1 MTGVGDLIAQR
12 YRVVAQVG
20 SGSMGVV
27 WQAQDELLHRDV
39 AVKELLLQPGIGA
52 DQADEA
58 RRRAMREG
66 RITARLHHPNA
77 VSVYDVAEHDGR
89 PCLIMEFVPSVSLAD
104 RLAER
109 TTLSVAEVISVGRQ
123 VASALVDAH
132 KAGIVHRD
140 LKPGNV
146 LLAEDG
152 TAKLTDFGISRAVGD
167 GTVTAT
173 GVLAGTPAYLAPEI
187 AKGQDADFRSDVFSL
202 GATLYAAVE
211 GTPPF
216 GLTENPIALLHKIAT
231 EDIAPPTQAGELTPA
246 LLWMLR
252 GDPAERPTMG
262 QVQAALTM
270 IGAPEPRRPKPAP
283 TPADATRKRHR
294 TLRSVLVAAVLIAAA
309 ILVAQFHPGGKVGNT
324 AAPASGS
331 RTATTTTT
339 APPKTTTT
347 TTAPPTSTTTPA
359 STTPPATTTKPAD
372 VTTRLK
378 STIVDY
384 YGLIPGNLAAAW
396 PTMTADYQQNHAGG
410 MAGYQRFWAPID
422 KVTLTD
428 VAAAAPSTVT
438 ATIHYF
444 YRDGHVDVERTSF
457 GMVLQS
463 GKWKIASSQVLS
475 HHTEA
480 G

>member
-1 MTGVGDLIAQR
+1 MTGVGDLIAER

-39 AVKELLLQPGIGA
+39 AVKELLLQPGISA
-52 DQADEA
+52 EQADEA

-77 VSVYDVAEHDGR
+77 VSVYDVAEHEGR

-109 TTLSVAEVISVGRQ
+109 TALPVADVVSIGRQ

-146 LLAEDG
+146 LLTEDG

-187 AKGQDADFRSDVFSL
+187 AKGHDADFRSDVFSL

-231 EDIAPPTQAGELTPA
+231 EDVTPPQQAGDLTPA

-252 GDPAERPTMG
+252 GDPATRPTMG

-270 IGAPEPRRPKPAP
+270 IGAPEPRRPKPAA
-283 TPADATRKRHR
+283 TPADAVRKRHR
-294 TLRSVLVAAVLIAAA
+294 TLRSVLVAALLIAAA
-309 ILVAQFHPGGKVGNT
+309 VLIAQLHPGGKAIGSNAAAGSASRTT
-324 AAPASGS
+324 AAAPP
-331 RTATTTTT
+331 TTT
-339 APPKTTTT
+339 A
-347 TTAPPTSTTTPA
+347 APPTSTAAPTSIPSA
-359 STTPPATTTKPAD
+359 TTKPAD
-372 VTTRLK
+372 VPSQLT
-378 STIVDY
+378 STIEAY
-384 YGLIPGNLAAAW
+384 YRLVPGNLAAAW

-410 MAGYQRFWAPID
+410 MTGYQKFWAPISS
-422 KVTLTD
+422 VRLTD
-428 VAAAAPSTVT
+428 VSAKAPNAVT
-438 ATIHYF
+438 ATIHYL
-444 YRDGHVDVERTSF
+444 YRDGHTVVERTSF

-463 GKWKIASSQVLS
+463 GRWKIASSTVLS
-475 HHTEA
+475 SHSEGA
-480 G
+480 S

>member
-1 MTGVGDLIAQR
+1 MTGVGDLIAER

-39 AVKELLLQPGIGA
+39 AVKELLLQPGISA
-52 DQADEA
+52 EQADEA

-109 TTLSVAEVISVGRQ
+109 TALPVTDVVSIGRQ

-146 LLAEDG
+146 LLTEDG

-187 AKGQDADFRSDVFSL
+187 AKGHDADFRSDVFSL

-231 EDIAPPTQAGELTPA
+231 EDVTPPKQAGDLTPA

-262 QVQAALTM
+262 QVQAALTI

-283 TPADATRKRHR
+283 TAADAVRRRHR

-309 ILVAQFHPGGKVGNT
+309 ILIAQLHPGGKGAANT
-324 AAPASGS
+324 AASGPGSVS
-331 RTATTTTT
+331 RTTT
-339 APPKTTTT
+339 AVAPTT
-347 TTAPPTSTTTPA
+347 TTAPPTSTSAPTT
-359 STTPPATTTKPAD
+359 TTTSAPPATTAPAI
-372 VTTRLK
+372 TPL
-378 STIVDY
+378 STIEAY
-384 YGLIPGNLAAAW
+384 YRLVPGNLTAAW

-410 MAGYQRFWAPID
+410 MSGYQRFWAPISSAR
-422 KVTLTD
+422 LTD
-428 VAAAAPSTVT
+428 VSATAPNSVT
-438 ATIHYF
+438 ATIHYL
-444 YRDGHVDVERTSF
+444 YRDGHTVVERTSF

-463 GKWKIASSQVLS
+463 GHWKIASSAVLS
-475 HHTEA
+475 SHSEGA
-480 G
+480 S

>member
-1 MTGVGDLIAQR
+1 MTGVGDLIAER

-20 SGSMGVV
+20 TGSMGVV
-27 WQAQDELLHRDV
+27 WQARDEVLDRDV
-39 AVKELLLQPGIGA
+39 AIKELLLQPGISEE
-52 DQADEA
+52 QADEA

-109 TTLSVAEVISVGRQ
+109 TVLPVSEVVSIGRQ
-123 VASALVDAH
+123 VAAALIDAH

-146 LLAEDG
+146 LLTEDG

-167 GTVTAT
+167 GTITAT

-187 AKGQDADFRSDVFSL
+187 AKGHDADFRSDVFSL

-231 EDIAPPTQAGELTPA
+231 EDVPPPRVAGDLTPA
-246 LLWMLR
+246 LEWMLR
-252 GDPAERPTMG
+252 TDPAQRPTMG
-262 QVQAALTM
+262 QVQAAMTI
-270 IGAPEPRRPKPAP
+270 IGGPEPRKPKAP
-283 TPADATRKRHR
+283 PTAAEIQRRKHR
-294 TLRSVLVAAVLIAAA
+294 TLRSVMVAALIIAAA
-309 ILVAQFHPGGKVGNT
+309 ILVAQLHPGKGNT
-324 AAPASGS
+324 GNVGSTGASTS
-331 RTATTTTT
+331 RSGTTT
-339 APPKTTTT
+339 ATAPPTTTT
-347 TTAPPTSTTTPA
+347 TTPPPSTTT
-359 STTPPATTTKPAD
+359 SPPAATTKPAAA
-372 VTTRLK
+372 LSPA
-378 STIVDY
+378 STIEAY
-384 YGLIPGNLAAAW
+384 YRLVPGNLTAAW
-396 PTMTADYQQNHAGG
+396 PTMTADYQQHHAGG
-410 MAGYQRFWAPID
+410 MSGYRKFWTPISS
-422 KVTLTD
+422 VRLSD
-428 VAAAAPSTVT
+428 VSATASTVT
-438 ATIHYF
+438 ATIHYS
-444 YRDGHVDVERTSF
+444 YRDGHTVEERTSF
-457 GMVLQS
+457 GMVLQ
-463 GKWKIASSQVLS
+463 GGQWKIASSQVLS